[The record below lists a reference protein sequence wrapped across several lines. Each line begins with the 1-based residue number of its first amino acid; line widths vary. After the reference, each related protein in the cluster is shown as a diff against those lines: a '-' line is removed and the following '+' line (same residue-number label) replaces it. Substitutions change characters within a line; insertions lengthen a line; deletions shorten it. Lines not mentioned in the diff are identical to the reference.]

1 MGWPVDDIELD
12 LGTELNSSYNLS
24 DALLFP
30 SLTTFKQE
38 APSPTNTELPV
49 SANRPSTSPLLERP
63 PINTNHSD
71 NSGVNSD
78 VSLQQLLQEGQ
89 DGFLLDRRPADA
101 DEPLMSC
108 GDSRF
113 QYVLAAATSIATKC
127 NEDTLTYLNQGQSY
141 EIRLKKLGDLS
152 AYRGKILK
160 SIIRI
165 CFHERRLQYME
176 REQMSQWQSSHPG
189 ERLVEVDLP
198 LSYGLCHVAQP
209 QSHGTLN
216 TVEVMWDPMKEVGVY
231 VKVNCISTEFTAKK
245 HGGEKGVPFRI
256 QVETYLS
263 NGECDKP
270 LHVAMCQI
278 KVFKLKGAD
287 RKHKQDREKIM
298 RRPPSEQEKY
308 QPSYDCTVLNDVPC
322 AGIISTRSSPSPEPI
337 NVLNSSPL
345 QTCAEEIM
353 MDPFLKDASPPH
365 LSHWLQ
371 SHRFGSLQQALTNFS
386 GHDVLCLSREDL
398 IQICGVADGIRL
410 YNALHSRPPAPT
422 LTCYVCT
429 ESGGPFH
436 ALYLYSCTQIEF
448 AQKLDALAGIGRYA
462 GLYIQ
467 GPGGILVTLTDE
479 VVANL
484 PQDSLYK
491 IEKQNDRLILK
502 NFY

>member
-1 MGWPVDDIELD
+1 MGWPVDDIDLD

-24 DALLFP
+24 EALLFP
-30 SLTTFKQE
+30 SLTKFKQE

-49 SANRPSTSPLLERP
+49 SSTSRP
-63 PINTNHSD
+63 PNGTLDRPLINTNNSD
-71 NSGVNSD
+71 NND

-89 DGFLLDRRPADA
+89 DGFLLDRRPADTDLTRFA
-101 DEPLMSC
+101 F

-113 QYVLAAATSIATKC
+113 QYVLAAATSTATKC

-209 QSHGTLN
+209 QAPGALN
-216 TVEVMWDPMKEVGVY
+216 IVEVMWDPMKEVGVY

-256 QVETYLS
+256 QVETYVGDGDS
-263 NGECDKP
+263 EKA

-322 AGIISTRSSPSPEPI
+322 TSIVSALSSPSPEPTS
-337 NVLNSSPL
+337 VLISSPM
-345 QTCAEEIM
+345 QPCVEE
-353 MDPFLKDASPPH
+353 DLLDVSLKDASPPR

-371 SHRFGSLQQALTNFS
+371 SHRFASLQPALLNFS
-386 GHDVLCLSREDL
+386 GQDVLCLSRDDL

-410 YNALHSRPPAPT
+410 YNALHARPPSPA

-429 ESGGPFH
+429 ETGGPFH
-436 ALYLYSCTQIEF
+436 ALYLHSCTQAEF
-448 AQKLDALAGIGRYA
+448 AQKIDALAGIWQYS
-462 GLYIQ
+462 GLYKE
-467 GPGGILVTLTDE
+467 GPGGILVTITDD

-491 IEKQNDRLILK
+491 IEKHNDRLILK
-502 NFY
+502 NLY